1 MRHRLVR
8 NHFNR
13 NTNERKALLKSLLR
27 NLVEQGEIVTT
38 DGKAKEIKR
47 LMDKLVYK
55 AKSNTVET
63 RRNLHKIF
71 GRRDVV
77 NTLVERVAPAM
88 GDRVSGFTTISK
100 LSSRRGDSA
109 QMVSLKFVAE
119 IDRVGTLKSGQT
131 YEAKVGVKKVAK
143 TAKVAKVAKT
153 VKAAKTAKAAAVA
166 APKKS
171 AAQKVATKSVS
182 NRVTKKED
190 K

>member
-1 MRHRLVR
+1 MRHRLVK

-47 LMDKLVYK
+47 LMDKVVYK

-88 GDRVSGFTTISK
+88 GDRVSGFTAITK

-119 IDRVGTLKSGQT
+119 IDRVGTLKSSKT
-131 YEAKVGVKKVAK
+131 YEAKVSAALKGASKK
-143 TAKVAKVAKT
+143 
-153 VKAAKTAKAAAVA
+153 VA

-171 AAQKVATKSVS
+171 AAKKVATKVASKK
-182 NRVTKKED
+182 VTKKEV